1 MDHVPLR
8 SGQFYVYLWP
18 KQIKESLGSLNRQ
31 WTHVHYQACIF
42 FLENRVLSPAFGK
55 PRSGI
60 RGAIHGTIVFRT
72 IYNTPNN
79 NNNRFGGVTTLQD
92 NKKTNAID
100 I

>member
-1 MDHVPLR
+1 VDPCPLP
-8 SGQFYVYLWP
+8 GLY
-18 KQIKESLGSLNRQ
+18 
-31 WTHVHYQACIF
+31 F